1 MGNLKKP
8 FHTCTWLS
16 PKGVPQGTKAIG
28 TSGSAGGKAQGTA
41 GYFFYEDRDGFHFR
55 SMTSMV
61 SATVSNSNMDNK
73 DIQTYTYTSVIED
86 QNSSNKILQ
95 YFSVKTLTFR
105 RI

>member
-28 TSGSAGGKAQGTA
+28 TSGSYLEEKHKVQL

-95 YFSVKTLTFR
+95 YFFSKSY
-105 RI
+105 